1 MAGAKVKIIP
11 LGGYGEVGKNSTVI
25 ECEDDL
31 VVIDCGLM
39 FPEEDMPGIDL
50 VIPDCTYVLENRHR
64 LRGLILT
71 HGHEDHLGALPYVLP
86 RLDVPVYA
94 TKLTQGLLTSKLK
107 EAGVKARQ
115 VVVRPGERIG
125 LGKMTAEFFHV
136 DHSIP
141 DCVGVALH
149 TRVGTVV
156 HSSDFKFDQT
166 PIDGVPTDFAKLAEL
181 GGRGVLAMVCDC
193 VRVERAGY
201 TPSERTVTESFD
213 RLFFG
218 APGRIIV
225 TTFASNISRIQQALY
240 MAYRYGRKLAIVGRS
255 LESNVS
261 VATDLGYLE
270 IPEETIVP
278 ADRIGRIPA
287 EETVLVVTG
296 SQGEPTSV
304 LSRIASGD
312 HKQIKIVPGDTVI
325 ISASPVPGNEQMV
338 SRTIDGLFRLGADV
352 IYDTLGPVHV
362 SGHAS
367 QEEIKLM
374 LNLVRP
380 QFCIPFHGDYRHM
393 VLFQRLAGDLGF
405 AAENVLLPDLGQSIE
420 LGDGRARYGEKVQAG
435 ALLIDGLTVGDVG
448 QSVLRERRQLA
459 QDGVLIVSVVMDKAS
474 AEVVGRPQIAARGF
488 LHLREPDP
496 LLEEA
501 RDHVL
506 ASLNHGRAQN
516 AELGQV
522 AQNVKESLGRFV
534 YERTRRK
541 PVILP
546 VINEI

>member
-11 LGGYGEVGKNSTVI
+11 LGGYGEVGKNSTVV
-25 ECEDDL
+25 ECEDDM
-31 VVIDCGLM
+31 VVIDCGLK

-50 VIPDCTYVLENRHR
+50 AIPDCTYIVENRQR

-71 HGHEDHLGALPYVLP
+71 HGHEDHLGALPYLLP
-86 RLDVPVYA
+86 KLDVPVYA
-94 TKLTQGLLTSKLK
+94 TKLTQGLLTTKLK
-107 EAGVKARQ
+107 EAGVKAKQ

-125 LGKMTAEFFHV
+125 LGKMAAEFFHV

-149 TRVGTVV
+149 TKAGTVV

-166 PIDGVPTDFAKLAEL
+166 PTDGVPTDFAKLAEL
-181 GGRGVLAMVCDC
+181 GGKGVLVLICDC

-201 TPSERTVTESFD
+201 TPSERTITESFD
-213 RLFFG
+213 HIFFG
-218 APGRIIV
+218 APGRIIM

-255 LESNVS
+255 LENNVN

-270 IPEETIVP
+270 IPEDTIVS
-278 ADRIGRIPA
+278 ADRIGRYPA

-304 LSRIASGD
+304 LSRIAAGD
-312 HKQIKIVPGDTVI
+312 HRQVKIANGDTVI

-352 IYDTLGPVHV
+352 IYDTLRPVHV

-380 QFCIPFHGDYRHM
+380 QFCVPFHGDYRHM
-393 VLFQRLAGDLGF
+393 VLFRRLAGDVGF
-405 AAENVLLPDLGQSIE
+405 AAENVLLPELGQSME
-420 LGDGRARYGEKVQAG
+420 FGDGRGRFGEKVQAG
-435 ALLIDGLTVGDVG
+435 AVLVDGLTVGDVG
-448 QSVLRERRQLA
+448 QGVLRDRRQLA
-459 QDGVLIVSVVMDKAS
+459 EDGVLLVSVVVDRANG
-474 AEVVGRPQIAARGF
+474 VIVGQPAIAGRGF
-488 LHLREPDP
+488 LFMRERDP
-496 LLEEA
+496 FLDEA
-501 RDHVL
+501 RACVL
-506 ASLNHGRAQN
+506 SGLNHGKGLNSDPDAL
-516 AELGQV
+516 AESIKQT
-522 AQNVKESLGRFV
+522 LGRFV
-534 YERTRRK
+534 FERTRRK
-541 PVILP
+541 PVILS
-546 VINEI
+546 VINEV